1 MKSVALILFFV
12 MIASVAKLTA
22 QWEKVYTN
30 STWPNSNKLYSHKN
44 VLFLSG
50 NYGEQIL
57 RTSDN
62 GTNWTD
68 ITSSFKNDIDV
79 NVLDMLS
86 FGNTVFA
93 VTDSL
98 GGPNDY
104 FIYASIDDGV
114 TWAVKSIIDR
124 GPNNGAI
131 LSLAADGNNL
141 FAISNKRSIY
151 KSTDGGETWVET
163 VINYTGNFNGTS
175 AIVSFAAS
183 GNTYL
188 ATLEGDGAIISTD
201 AGLNWTLKNS
211 TNNKIIYWVYKV
223 NNDIWGFT
231 TFSAFDGIYKYNLS
245 TNEWGNNYL
254 PGSFYIPISI
264 ATNGTQLISSFSG
277 FLTSDTRY
285 YSSNNNGTS
294 WSELTTDTIGLGNK
308 ILSPYALAV
317 NSSYYFAA
325 YWKFANSV
333 VTAGVYRLPLTTTSL
348 TSEKSIPNSYHLS
361 QNYPNPFNPSTT
373 ISWQLAASS
382 FVTLKVHNVLGKEVA
397 ALVNEEVQA
406 GMHSVNFDASHLSS
420 GIYFYTLKTNSFMQT
435 KKMILLR

>member
-22 QWEKVYTN
+22 QWEKIYTN
-30 STWPNSNKLYSHKN
+30 STWPNYNALYSHKN

-62 GTNWTD
+62 GTSWTD
-68 ITSSFKNDIDV
+68 ISSSFRNDIDV
-79 NVLDMLS
+79 NIYHMLS
-86 FGNTVFA
+86 FGNIVFA

-104 FIYASIDDGV
+104 FIYASTDDGV
-114 TWAVKSIIDR
+114 TWSVKSRIDR

-211 TNNKIIYWVYKV
+211 TSSIDWIYKI

-231 TFSAFDGIYKYNLS
+231 LFAGIYKYNLS
-245 TNEWGNNYL
+245 TNEWENNFL
-254 PGSFYIPISI
+254 PGSFYKPISI

-294 WSELTTDTIGLGNK
+294 WSELTTETIGLGNK

-325 YWKFANSV
+325 YWRTVSG
-333 VTAGVYRLPLTTTSL
+333 TITSSVYRLPLTTTSL

>member
-22 QWEKVYTN
+22 QWEKIYTN
-30 STWPNSNKLYSHKN
+30 STWPNYNALYSHKN

-62 GTNWTD
+62 GTSWTD
-68 ITSSFKNDIDV
+68 ISSSFRNDIDV
-79 NVLDMLS
+79 NIYHMLS

-98 GGPNDY
+98 GGPNEY
-104 FIYASIDDGV
+104 LIYASTDDGV
-114 TWAVKSIIDR
+114 TWSVKSRIDR

-151 KSTDGGETWVET
+151 KSTDGGSTWVET
-163 VINYTGNFNGTS
+163 VINYTGTS
-175 AIVSFAAS
+175 GILSFAAS

-188 ATLEGDGAIISTD
+188 AVLEGVGAILSTD
-201 AGLNWTLKNS
+201 AGLNWTLRNS
-211 TNNKIIYWVYKV
+211 TTNNIGRVYKV

-231 TFSAFDGIYKYNLS
+231 ELATFGGIYKYNLS
-245 TNEWGNNYL
+245 ANEWENNYL

-325 YWKFANSV
+325 YWRTVSG
-333 VTAGVYRLPLTTTSL
+333 TTTSSVYRLPLTTTSL
-348 TSEKSIPNSYHLS
+348 ISEKSIPNSYHLS

>member
-22 QWEKVYTN
+22 QWEKIYTN
-30 STWPNSNKLYSHKN
+30 STWPNYNALYSHKN

-62 GTNWTD
+62 GTSWTD
-68 ITSSFKNDIDV
+68 ISSSFRNDIDV
-79 NVLDMLS
+79 NIYHMLS
-86 FGNTVFA
+86 FGNIVFA

-104 FIYASIDDGV
+104 FIYASTDDGV
-114 TWAVKSIIDR
+114 TWSVKSIIDR

-151 KSTDGGETWVET
+151 KSTDGGSTWVET
-163 VINYTGNFNGTS
+163 VINYTGTS
-175 AIVSFAAS
+175 GILSFAAS

-188 ATLEGDGAIISTD
+188 AFLEGVGAILSTD

-211 TNNKIIYWVYKV
+211 TSSIDWIYKI

-231 TFSAFDGIYKYNLS
+231 LFAGIYKYNLS
-245 TNEWGNNYL
+245 TNEWENNFL
-254 PGSFYIPISI
+254 PGSFYKPISI
-264 ATNGTQLISSFSG
+264 ATNGTQLISSFLG

-294 WSELTTDTIGLGNK
+294 WSELTTETIGIDNK
-308 ILSPYALAV
+308 ILSRYALAV

-333 VTAGVYRLPLTTTSL
+333 ISAEVYRLSLNDSPLSTETFQNNIKFQL
-348 TSEKSIPNSYHLS
+348 K
-361 QNYPNPFNPSTT
+361 NYPNPFNQTTT
-373 ISWQLAASS
+373 ISFSMPIS
-382 FVTLKVHNVLGKEVA
+382 GNVSLKIFNVLGQEIDE
-397 ALVNEEVQA
+397 LINENLAIGSYSFQWNAEKQ
-406 GMHSVNFDASHLSS
+406 SS
-420 GIYFYTLKTNSFMQT
+420 GVYFYKLITDSYSEK
-435 KKMILLR
+435 KKMVLYR

>member
-1 MKSVALILFFV
+1 MKPKNNTLFLISTLLCIFF
-12 MIASVAKLTA
+12 IAQNAFS
-22 QWEKVYTN
+22 QWEKVYSN
-30 STWPNSNKLYSHKN
+30 SVWGNFGVLYSHKN
-44 VLFLSG
+44 VLFQVGFSNG
-50 NYGEQIL
+50 SYQTL
-57 RTSDN
+57 RSSDN
-62 GTNWTD
+62 GTSWSD
-68 ITSSFKNDIDV
+68 ITSSFPDD
-79 NVLDMLS
+79 NVYHILS
-86 FGNTVFA
+86 FGNTVLA
-93 VTDSL
+93 VTDLL

-104 FIYASIDDGV
+104 FIYASTDDGI
-114 TWAVKSIIDR
+114 TWSEKSIIDR
-124 GPNNGAI
+124 GPNNGAV
-131 LSLAADGNNL
+131 LSLASDGNNL
-141 FAISNKRSIY
+141 FALTNRRSIY
-151 KSTDGGETWVET
+151 KSTDGGSTWVET
-163 VINYTGNFNGTS
+163 VINYTGTS
-175 AIVSFAAS
+175 GILSFAAS

-188 ATLEGDGAIISTD
+188 AVLQGDGAILSTD

-211 TNNKIIYWVYKV
+211 TSSIDWIYKI

-231 TFSAFDGIYKYNLS
+231 LFAGIYKYNLS
-245 TNEWGNNYL
+245 TNEWENNFL
-254 PGSFYIPISI
+254 PGSFYKPISI
-264 ATNGTQLISSFSG
+264 ATNGTQLISSFLG

-325 YWKFANSV
+325 YWRTVSG
-333 VTAGVYRLPLTTTSL
+333 TITSSVYRLPLTTTSL

>member
-22 QWEKVYTN
+22 QWEKIYTN
-30 STWPNSNKLYSHKN
+30 STWPNYNALYSHKN

-62 GTNWTD
+62 GTSWTD
-68 ITSSFKNDIDV
+68 ISSSFRNDIDV
-79 NVLDMLS
+79 NIYHMLS
-86 FGNTVFA
+86 FGNIVFA

-104 FIYASIDDGV
+104 FIYASTDDGV
-114 TWAVKSIIDR
+114 TWSVKSRIDR

-151 KSTDGGETWVET
+151 KSTDGGSTWVET
-163 VINYTGNFNGTS
+163 VINYTGTS
-175 AIVSFAAS
+175 GILSFAAS

-188 ATLEGDGAIISTD
+188 AFLEGVGAILSTD

-211 TNNKIIYWVYKV
+211 TSSIDWIYKI

-231 TFSAFDGIYKYNLS
+231 LFAGIYKYNLS
-245 TNEWGNNYL
+245 TNEWENNFL
-254 PGSFYIPISI
+254 PGSFYKPISI
-264 ATNGTQLISSFSG
+264 ATNGTQLISSFLG

-294 WSELTTDTIGLGNK
+294 WSELTTETIGLGNK

-325 YWKFANSV
+325 YWRTVSG
-333 VTAGVYRLPLTTTSL
+333 TITSSVYRLPLTTTSL

>member
-22 QWEKVYTN
+22 QWEKIYTN
-30 STWPNSNKLYSHKN
+30 STWPNYNALYSHKN

-62 GTNWTD
+62 GTSWTD
-68 ITSSFKNDIDV
+68 ISSSFRNDIDV
-79 NVLDMLS
+79 NIYHMLS
-86 FGNTVFA
+86 FGNIVFA

-104 FIYASIDDGV
+104 FIYASTDDGV
-114 TWAVKSIIDR
+114 TWSVKSIIDR

-151 KSTDGGETWVET
+151 KSTDGGSTWVET
-163 VINYTGNFNGTS
+163 VINYTGTS
-175 AIVSFAAS
+175 GILSFAAS

-188 ATLEGDGAIISTD
+188 AFLEGVGAILSTD

-211 TNNKIIYWVYKV
+211 TSSIDWIYKI

-231 TFSAFDGIYKYNLS
+231 LFAGIYKYNLS
-245 TNEWGNNYL
+245 TNEWENNFL
-254 PGSFYIPISI
+254 PGSFYKPISI
-264 ATNGTQLISSFSG
+264 ATNGTQLISSFLG

-294 WSELTTDTIGLGNK
+294 WSELT
-308 ILSPYALAV
+308 
-317 NSSYYFAA
+317 
-325 YWKFANSV
+325 NSV

>member
-1 MKSVALILFFV
+1 MKPKNNTLFLISTLLCIFF
-12 MIASVAKLTA
+12 IAQNAFS
-22 QWEKVYTN
+22 QWEKVYSN
-30 STWPNSNKLYSHKN
+30 SVWGNFGVLYSHKN
-44 VLFLSG
+44 VLFQVGFSNG
-50 NYGEQIL
+50 SYQTL
-57 RTSDN
+57 RSSDN
-62 GTNWTD
+62 GTSWSD
-68 ITSSFKNDIDV
+68 ITSSFPDD
-79 NVLDMLS
+79 NVYHILS
-86 FGNTVFA
+86 FGNTVLA
-93 VTDSL
+93 VTDLL

-104 FIYASIDDGV
+104 FIYASTDDGI
-114 TWAVKSIIDR
+114 TWSEKSIIDR
-124 GPNNGAI
+124 GPNNGAV
-131 LSLAADGNNL
+131 LSLASDGNNL
-141 FAISNKRSIY
+141 FALTNRRSIY
-151 KSTDGGETWVET
+151 KSTDGGSTWVET
-163 VINYTGNFNGTS
+163 VINYTGTS
-175 AIVSFAAS
+175 SILSFAAS

-188 ATLEGDGAIISTD
+188 AVLEGVGAILSTD

-211 TNNKIIYWVYKV
+211 TTSIARVYKI
-223 NNDIWGFT
+223 NNDIWGFAG
-231 TFSAFDGIYKYNLS
+231 FAGIYKYNLS
-245 TNEWGNNYL
+245 TNTWENNYL
-254 PGSFYIPISI
+254 PGSFYTPISI

-294 WSELTTDTIGLGNK
+294 WSELTTETIGIGNK

-325 YWKFANSV
+325 YWRTVSG
-333 VTAGVYRLPLTTTSL
+333 TITSSVYRLPLTTTSL